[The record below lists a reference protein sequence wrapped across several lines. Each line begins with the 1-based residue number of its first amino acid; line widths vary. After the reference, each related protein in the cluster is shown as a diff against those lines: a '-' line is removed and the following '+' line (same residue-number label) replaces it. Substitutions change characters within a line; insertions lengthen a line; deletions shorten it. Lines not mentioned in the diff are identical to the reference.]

1 MTRLQK
7 RAADI
12 GLAAISVEGGLI
24 APEQLAVIAA
34 ATPDLKTAA
43 EYGCPKGTS
52 LRDEITRYF
61 RIGQAHWQGYAR
73 IESPTVTQTAA
84 FVKALLEEAFGFALT
99 GPHTHARDDHRFRI
113 AWEAKGGRVP
123 IVVAAPIEGGEAFTK
138 SLPEF
143 GDGADGRSA
152 RRSPAILLQDWLN
165 ANPEFLWGLVFAGD
179 RVRLMRDNASF
190 TRPAYVEADIGA
202 IFRDEMFADF
212 TALWLLIHASRF
224 GAEDAGP
231 SDCALERWREAGQ
244 RAGTA
249 ARDRLRGNVEDALTA
264 LGQGF
269 LDGNSAL
276 RARLDD
282 GSLSMQA
289 WFEQLLR
296 LVYRMIFLA
305 VAEDRDLLHPPS
317 ATKAATELYA
327 NGYGFA
333 YLRDRAAKRSSH
345 DHHHDAWEGAKIV
358 LRALEQGEKQLG
370 LPALGGLF
378 ARGLTP
384 DLDGA
389 TLPNRN
395 FLTAIFRLSW
405 LIEEGRRVRINWR
418 DMATEE
424 LGSVYEGLL
433 ELVPVRGDN
442 GRSFA
447 FAGGAEAKG
456 NARKISG
463 SYYTPDSLVQTLLD
477 SALDPVLQRAED
489 EGGVDAILALDVI
502 DPACGSG
509 HFLLGA
515 ARRMA
520 TRVAQI
526 RANADGTDAPDYA
539 RAMRDVARNCIH
551 GVDRNPMAVE
561 LAKVALW
568 IETVEPGK
576 PLGFLDTNLVCGDS
590 LLGIFDLKALEDG
603 IPDDAY
609 KPLTGDDKETAVWFR
624 KKNKAEREGQGSFDW
639 AAGGGGGLPPAKLA
653 ADMERL
659 RDLPEETVAEVEAKR
674 SRFAA
679 WVQDPKRY
687 ATKVACDLYVAAF
700 LIAKRGGVPANAN
713 SVTIPTTAAVR
724 AKLSGANIYGPLE
737 AAAIDVAETA
747 RALHWPL
754 AFPEVMIGKGG
765 FDVVIGNPPWE
776 RIKLQEQEF
785 FATRD
790 PDIAGA
796 ANAAERGKAIKALL
810 EAEPGST
817 KSQLHE
823 AFETAKRI
831 AEASSVFF
839 SSPKD
844 DDPTKIDISKVSAA
858 RRYPWTGRGDV
869 NTYALFA
876 EHFLNLVRDNGAAGI
891 ILPNGIA
898 TDDTTSPF
906 FRHIND
912 TKRLISA
919 YSFYEVRRW
928 FVGTDD
934 RRDFCLMT
942 LGYDADD
949 VDFACSLNAISEL
962 EDQRRR
968 FTLSPTQI
976 ATINPNSKT
985 APVFRA
991 RHDAELT
998 AQIYSR
1004 VPVLIEEGKGNAGN
1018 LWGVSYTAMFHMSGD
1033 SGLFRTASQLVA
1045 DGFVQDSKEW
1055 VRDQGV
1061 QPRQGALTLPGG
1073 QDAFHL
1079 DLSTEGQ
1086 KAETSRY
1093 VPLYEA
1099 KMFHHFDHRLGDGL
1113 TLIDRPVNSGWPRPS
1128 LSQLANPAFDVTP
1141 WYWIPEDELRSRMGP
1156 KNWNCDWLLAF
1167 RDVTKAGNERT
1178 AISCII
1184 PCCGVGHPS
1193 PLIFSKEPANRI
1205 AALQANM
1212 ASIVFDFVARQK
1224 VGGSHLTY
1232 GYLNQLP
1239 MLPPSA
1245 YSEADLAFIV
1255 PRVLELSYT
1264 SQSILPFARD
1274 LGYDGEPFAWDEQR
1288 RADLRAE
1295 LDAWYARAYGLTRN
1309 ELRYVLDPKEV
1320 MGEEYPS
1327 ETFRVLQ
1334 KNEIAKYGEYRTAR
1348 LVLAAY
1354 DQLADAAPDLSA
1366 VADDAWDHRIDAAVD
1381 VRHIFAAIMKKTVG
1395 PVSPLDVRLTALF
1408 AAKPHLLMH
1417 YLSSDQQIQWRR
1429 LVGNQADTPA
1439 STSVAAF
1446 SAATPTA
1453 FTDAIDQLRAERSI
1467 LYDMQAR
1474 TWDRG
1479 AAIYH
1484 YAALGWA
1491 DGRAAFVLHAMRS
1504 IVTNTAVAALPQEER
1519 DWIAIAA

>member
-1 MTRLQK
+1 MTRPQK

-12 GLAAISVEGGLI
+12 GLAAISVEGELI

-123 IVVAAPIEGGEAFTK
+123 IVVAAPIDGGEAFTK

-165 ANPEFLWGLVFAGD
+165 ASPEFYWGLVFAGD

-212 TALWLLIHASRF
+212 TALWLLIHSSRF

-249 ARDRLRGNVEDALTA
+249 ARDRLRGNVEDALIA

-269 LDGNSAL
+269 LDGNPAL
-276 RARLDD
+276 RGRLDD

-384 DLDGA
+384 DLDA
-389 TLPNRN
+389 AALQNRN

-433 ELVPVRGDN
+433 ELVPVRGDD

-477 SALDPVLQRAED
+477 SALDPVLERAEA

-520 TRVAQI
+520 TRVAQF
-526 RANADGTDAPDYA
+526 RANADGIDAPDYA

-639 AAGGGGGLPPAKLA
+639 AAGGGGGLPPAKLST
-653 ADMERL
+653 DMEHL
-659 RDLPEETVAEVEAKR
+659 RDLPEDTVADVEAKR

-679 WVQDPKRY
+679 WVRDPKRY
-687 ATKVACDLYVAAF
+687 ATKVACDLYVATF
-700 LIAKRGGVPANAN
+700 LIAKRGGIPANAN
-713 SVTIPTTAAVR
+713 SAMIPTTAAVR
-724 AKLSGANIYGPLE
+724 AKLSGAQIYVPLE
-737 AAAIDVAETA
+737 AAAVDVAETA

-776 RIKLQEQEF
+776 VVQLGEEEYFTSRVPEIASLKG
-785 FATRD
+785 ATRKRA
-790 PDIAGA
+790 IAA
-796 ANAAERGKAIKALL
+796 L
-810 EAEPGST
+810 EAEQPEIFA
-817 KSQLHE
+817 Q
-823 AFETAKRI
+823 FENDKRGFDAMNEFARASGRFDLTA
-831 AEASSVFF
+831 
-839 SSPKD
+839 
-844 DDPTKIDISKVSAA
+844 
-858 RRYPWTGRGDV
+858 RGKV
-869 NTYALFA
+869 NTYGLFA
-876 EHFLNLVRDNGAAGI
+876 EHFLGLVGAEGRAGVIVPTGI
-891 ILPNGIA
+891 I
-898 TDDTTSPF
+898 TDFSSSAFFSSVVGEGRLVSSLAFDNAKRIFPAIHPDTPF
-906 FRHIND
+906 TLFTAGANQE
-912 TKRLISA
+912 SA
-919 YSFYEVRRW
+919 EFTAYILEMDDLEDVRRHY
-928 FVGTDD
+928 FLTP
-934 RRDFCLMT
+934 
-942 LGYDADD
+942 A
-949 VDFACSLNAISEL
+949 
-962 EDQRRR
+962 
-968 FTLSPTQI
+968 QI
-976 ATINPNSKT
+976 AAINPNTKT

-991 RHDAELT
+991 QADADLT
-998 AQIYSR
+998 AKIYAR
-1004 VPVLIEEGKGNAGN
+1004 VPVLIEEDKGVNGSP
-1018 LWGVSYTAMFHMSGD
+1018 WGVEFRQ
-1033 SGLFRTASQLVA
+1033 GLFNMTSDSALFRNALQLRAAGYERDGRDWVGPAGTTPKQTAL
-1045 DGFVQDSKEW
+1045 D
-1055 VRDQGV
+1055 
-1061 QPRQGALTLPGG
+1061 LLGG
-1073 QDAFHL
+1073 HDAAHL
-1079 DLSTEGQ
+1079 DLSTGG
-1086 KAETSRY
+1086 ARPTDRY

-1099 KMFHHFDHRLGDGL
+1099 KMIHQFDHRWAGYD
-1113 TLIDRPVNSGWPRPS
+1113 NSGETSSDVSLVEKVDADFEPCPRYWVREG
-1128 LSQLANPAFDVTP
+1128 DVGDR
-1141 WYWIPEDELRSRMGP
+1141 IRS
-1156 KNWNCDWLLAF
+1156 KNWLHGWLMGW
-1167 RDVTKAGNERT
+1167 RDITNATNERT
-1178 AISCII
+1178 IISSLF
-1184 PCCGVGHPS
+1184 PASGVGNNL
-1193 PLIFSKEPANRI
+1193 PLMFFDQSIDCRRL
-1205 AALQANM
+1205 AALIGNLSSLSA
-1212 ASIVFDFVARQK
+1212 DFIARHK
-1224 VGGSHLTY
+1224 VGGTHLNFFIY
-1232 GYLNQLP
+1232 QQLP
-1239 MLPPSA
+1239 ILPPTA
-1245 YSEADLAFIV
+1245 YTASDLAFIV
-1255 PRVLELSYT
+1255 PRVLELAYT
-1264 SQSILPFARD
+1264 SHAMAPFARD
-1274 LGYDGEPFAWDEQR
+1274 LCYEGPPFAWNEDRRAQL
-1288 RADLRAE
+1288 RADL
-1295 LDAWYARAYGLTRN
+1295 DGWYARAYGLSRD

-1320 MGEEYPS
+1320 MGEDYPS

-1354 DQLADAAPDLSA
+1354 DQLANAAPDLSA

-1381 VRHIFAAIMKKTVG
+1381 LRHIFAAIMKRTVG
-1395 PVSPLDVRLTALF
+1395 PVSPLDVRLAALF

-1417 YLSSDQQIQWRR
+1417 YLSPDQRIQWRR
-1429 LVGNQADTPA
+1429 IVGNQADLQA

-1446 SAATPTA
+1446 SGATPTA

-1491 DGRAAFVLHAMRS
+1491 DGRADFVLHAMRS
-1504 IVTNTAVAALPQEER
+1504 IATNTAVAALPQEER

>member
-1 MTRLQK
+1 MTRPQK

-34 ATPDLKTAA
+34 TEPNLKTAA

-61 RIGQAHWQGYAR
+61 RIGQAHWQSYAR
-73 IESPTVTQTAA
+73 IESPTITQTAA

-165 ANPEFLWGLVFAGD
+165 ANPEFYWGLVFAGD

-224 GAEDAGP
+224 GADDASP

-269 LDGNSAL
+269 LDGNPAL
-276 RARLDD
+276 RGRLDD

-305 VAEDRDLLHPPS
+305 VAEDRDLLHPLS

-384 DLDGA
+384 DLDAA

-395 FLTAIFRLSW
+395 FLTAVFRLSW
-405 LIEEGRRVRINWR
+405 LIDEGRRVRINWR

-433 ELVPVRGDN
+433 ELVPVRGDD

-659 RDLPEETVAEVEAKR
+659 RDLPEETVADVEAKR
-674 SRFAA
+674 SRFTA

-700 LIAKRGGVPANAN
+700 LTAKRGGVPTNAN
-713 SVTIPTTAAVR
+713 SAMIPTTAAVR

-737 AAAIDVAETA
+737 AAAVDASETA

-785 FATRD
+785 FANRD

-796 ANAAERGKAIKALL
+796 ANAAARGKAIRALL
-810 EAEPGST
+810 ESEPGSQ

-823 AFETAKRI
+823 AFESAKRI

-839 SSPKD
+839 TAPRD
-844 DDPTKIDISKVSAA
+844 DDPTKIALSKVSAA

-876 EHFLNLVRDNGAAGI
+876 EHFLNLTGPKGRAGVI
-891 ILPNGIA
+891 VPTGIA
-898 TDDTTSPF
+898 TDATTAPF
-906 FRHIND
+906 FGHLVSSE
-912 TKRLISA
+912 RLVSLIDFENSA
-919 YSFYEVRRW
+919 PLFPSVHRSFK
-928 FVGTDD
+928 FS
-934 RRDFCLMT
+934 LLT
-942 LGYDADD
+942 LGSD
-949 VDFACSLNAISEL
+949 VQGARFSFFLTDPAQL
-962 EDQRRR
+962 EDARRR

-976 ATINPNSKT
+976 AAINPNTKT
-985 APVFRA
+985 APVFRTGY
-991 RHDAELT
+991 DAEMV
-998 AQIYSR
+998 ASIYSR
-1004 VPVLIEEGKGNAGN
+1004 VPVLIDEAA
-1018 LWGVSYTAMFHMSGD
+1018 GVSGNHWKASFYTRIWHMAED
-1033 SGLFRTASQLVA
+1033 SHWFRSALQLA
-1045 DGFVQDSKEW
+1045 AAGWTRKGQNW
-1055 VRDQGV
+1055 VN
-1061 QPRQGALTLPGG
+1061 
-1073 QDAFHL
+1073 
-1079 DLSTEGQ
+1079 EG
-1086 KAETSRY
+1086 EERY

-1099 KMFHHFDHRLGDGL
+1099 KMIHHFDHRWATYEATDSR
-1113 TLIDRPVNSGWPRPS
+1113 DVNLVEKADHSFESTTKYWVPEREVDSRLRRQGW
-1128 LSQLANPAFDVTP
+1128 D
-1141 WYWIPEDELRSRMGP
+1141 
-1156 KNWNCDWLLAF
+1156 KDWLF
-1167 RDVTKAGNERT
+1167 GWRKITNTTNERT
-1178 AISCII
+1178 LISAIFAKSAAGDSLPLALPECDQKFI
-1184 PCCGVGHPS
+1184 PAFCAN
-1193 PLIFSKEPANRI
+1193 FS
-1205 AALQANM
+1205 
-1212 ASIVFDFVARQK
+1212 SIVTDFVERRK
-1224 VGGSHLTY
+1224 LGGTNLTFQ
-1232 GYLNQLP
+1232 YLFQLP
-1239 MLPPSA
+1239 ILPPSA
-1245 YSEADLAFIV
+1245 YSDSDLTFII

-1264 SQSILPFARD
+1264 SDSMTPLARD
-1274 LGYDGEPFAWDEQR
+1274 LHYDGPPFVWDEVR
-1288 RADLRAE
+1288 RALLRAD
-1295 LDAWYARAYGLTRN
+1295 LDAWYARAYGLSRD

-1320 MGEEYPS
+1320 MGEDYPS

-1334 KNEIAKYGEYRTAR
+1334 KNELAKYSEYRTAR

-1354 DQLADAAPDLSA
+1354 DQLANAAPDLSA
-1366 VADDAWDHRIDAAVD
+1366 VADGAWDHRIDAAVD

-1417 YLSSDQQIQWRR
+1417 YLSPDQQIQWRR
-1429 LVGNQADTPA
+1429 LVGNQADLQA

-1453 FTDAIDQLRAERSI
+1453 FTDATEQLRAERAI
-1467 LYDMQAR
+1467 LYDMQNR

-1479 AAIYH
+1479 AAIYR

-1491 DGRAAFVLHAMRS
+1491 DGRAAFVLHAMCN
-1504 IVTNTAVAALPQEER
+1504 ITTNTAVAALPQEER

>member
-1 MTRLQK
+1 MTRPQK

-99 GPHTHARDDHRFRI
+99 GPHTHTRDDHRFRI

-165 ANPEFLWGLVFAGD
+165 ANPEFYWGLVFAGD

-190 TRPAYVEADIGA
+190 TRPAYVEADVGA

-269 LDGNSAL
+269 LDGNPAL
-276 RARLDD
+276 RGRLDD

-317 ATKAATELYA
+317 ATKAATELYVG
-327 NGYGFA
+327 GYGFA

-345 DHHHDAWEGAKIV
+345 DHHHDAWEGMKIV
-358 LRALEQGEKQLG
+358 LHALEQGEKQLG

-384 DLDGA
+384 DLDAA

-395 FLTAIFRLSW
+395 FLTAVFRLSW
-405 LIEEGRRVRINWR
+405 LIEESRRVRINWR

-433 ELVPVRGDN
+433 ELVPVRGDD

-590 LLGIFDLKALEDG
+590 LLGIFDLKALENG

-624 KKNKAEREGQGSFDW
+624 KKNKAEREGQASFDW

-653 ADMERL
+653 ADMEHL
-659 RDLPEETVAEVEAKR
+659 RDLPEDTVADVEAKR

-679 WVQDPKRY
+679 WVRDPKRY

-700 LIAKRGGVPANAN
+700 LTAKRGGVPTNAN
-713 SVTIPTTAAVR
+713 SAMIPTTAAVR
-724 AKLSGANIYGPLE
+724 AKLNGTQIFVPLE
-737 AAAIDVAETA
+737 AASVDVAETA

-790 PDIAGA
+790 PDIACAVNKA
-796 ANAAERGKAIKALL
+796 ARGDAIKALRNS
-810 EAEPGST
+810 EPGSA
-817 KSQLHE
+817 KRSLLD

-831 AEASSVFF
+831 AEASAIFF
-839 SSPKD
+839 TAPKD
-844 DDPTKIDISKVSAA
+844 EDPTKMALAKISAA

-876 EHFLNLVRDNGAAGI
+876 EHFLSLTNEFGRAGI
-891 ILPNGIA
+891 IVPTGIA
-898 TDDTTSPF
+898 TDATTAPF
-906 FRHIND
+906 FSSVVN
-912 TKRLISA
+912 KSRLISLR
-919 YSFYEVRRW
+919 SFYETRRW
-928 FVGTDD
+928 FKSTEE
-934 RRDFCLMT
+934 RKPFCLVT
-942 LGYDADD
+942 FGN
-949 VDFACSLNAISEL
+949 SPN
-962 EDQRRR
+962 
-968 FTLSPTQI
+968 FTLAFDIKETDGSVPAEKI
-976 ATINPNSKT
+976 FPFDAEKLCFVNPNTKT
-985 APVFRA
+985 APIFRSK
-991 RHDAELT
+991 RDAEIM
-998 AQIYSR
+998 AAIYLK
-1004 VPVLIEEGKGNAGN
+1004 VPILVLDGTTSTGNP
-1018 LWGVSYTAMFHMSGD
+1018 WGVKFESMFHMAND
-1033 SGLFRTASQLVA
+1033 SGLFVDANDLRALAATR
-1045 DGFVQDSKEW
+1045 DGWSW
-1055 VRDQGV
+1055 VS
-1061 QPRQGALTLPGG
+1061 LGG
-1073 QDAFHL
+1073 
-1079 DLSTEGQ
+1079 E
-1086 KAETSRY
+1086 RY
-1093 VPLYEA
+1093 EPLYEG
-1099 KMFHHFDHRLGDGL
+1099 KMFNLNDHRFGTFQGI
-1113 TLIDRPVNSGWPRPS
+1113 TDRPPPGAS
-1128 LSQLANPAFDVTP
+1128 LPNPQKSELESPQYEIEP
-1141 WYWIPEDELRSRMGP
+1141 WYWVKKVDVEARSIGFRKG
-1156 KNWNCDWLLAF
+1156 WNFAF
-1167 RDVTKAGNERT
+1167 RDVTNTTAERT
-1178 AISCII
+1178 FIGTFL
-1184 PCCGVGHPS
+1184 PNVGVNHKAPMIVTNQ
-1193 PLIFSKEPANRI
+1193 PKLEICMFSN
-1205 AALQANM
+1205 LQ
-1212 ASIVFDFVARQK
+1212 SLPFDFMTRQK
-1224 VGGSHLTY
+1224 VSGSSMALFY
-1232 GYLNQLP
+1232 VKQLP
-1239 MLPPSA
+1239 VIPPSA
-1245 YSEADLAFIV
+1245 YSDSDLGFIL
-1255 PRVLELSYT
+1255 PRILELTYT
-1264 SQSILPFARD
+1264 SHAMAPFASALD
-1274 LGYDGEPFAWDEQR
+1274 YEGPPFVWDEDRRAQL
-1288 RADLRAE
+1288 RADL
-1295 LDAWYARAYGLTRN
+1295 DGWYARAYGLSRD

-1320 MGEEYPS
+1320 MGEDYPS

-1334 KNEIAKYGEYRTAR
+1334 KNEIAKYGEFRTAR

-1354 DQLADAAPDLSA
+1354 DQLANAAPDLSA
-1366 VADDAWDHRIDAAVD
+1366 VADGAWDHRIDAAID

-1395 PVSPLDVRLTALF
+1395 PVSPLDVRLAALF

-1429 LVGNQADTPA
+1429 LVGNQADLQASPA
-1439 STSVAAF
+1439 VAVL
-1446 SAATPTA
+1446 SAASPTA

-1504 IVTNTAVAALPQEER
+1504 ITTNSAVAALPQEQR
-1519 DWIAIAA
+1519 DWIAVAA

>member
-1 MTRLQK
+1 MTRPQK

-61 RIGQAHWQGYAR
+61 RIGQAHWQGYGR
-73 IESPTVTQTAA
+73 IETPTVTQTAA

-249 ARDRLRGNVEDALTA
+249 ARDRLRGNVEDALVA

-269 LDGNSAL
+269 LDGNPAL

-358 LRALEQGEKQLG
+358 LRALEQGEKQLA

-384 DLDGA
+384 DLDAA

-395 FLTAIFRLSW
+395 FFTAIFRLSW
-405 LIEEGRRVRINWR
+405 LIDGGRRVRINWR

-433 ELVPVRGDN
+433 ELVPVRGDD
-442 GRSFA
+442 GRSFV

-477 SALDPVLQRAED
+477 SALDPVLERAEA
-489 EGGVDAILALDVI
+489 EGGVDGILALDVI

-526 RANADGTDAPDYA
+526 RANAAGPDSPDSAPDYA

-653 ADMERL
+653 ADMEHL
-659 RDLPEETVAEVEAKR
+659 RDLPEDTVADVEAKR
-674 SRFAA
+674 GRFAA

-687 ATKVACDLYVAAF
+687 ATKVACDLYVAAY

-713 SVTIPTTAAVR
+713 SAMIPTTAAVR
-724 AKLSGANIYGPLE
+724 AKLSGSQIYGPLQ
-737 AAAIDVAETA
+737 AASVDVAETA

-765 FDVVIGNPPWE
+765 FDVVVGNPPWE
-776 RIKLQEQEF
+776 VVQLGEEEYFTSRVPEIALLKG
-785 FATRD
+785 ATRKRA
-790 PDIAGA
+790 IAALEIEQPEIFAQFENDKRGFDA
-796 ANAAERGKAIKALL
+796 MNEFARTSGRFDLTARGK
-810 EAEPGST
+810 
-817 KSQLHE
+817 
-823 AFETAKRI
+823 
-831 AEASSVFF
+831 
-839 SSPKD
+839 
-844 DDPTKIDISKVSAA
+844 
-858 RRYPWTGRGDV
+858 V
-869 NTYALFA
+869 NTYGLFA
-876 EHFLNLVRDNGAAGI
+876 EHFLNLTRRNGWAGVI
-891 ILPNGIA
+891 VPTGIA
-898 TDDTTSPF
+898 TDASTAPF
-906 FRHIND
+906 FGHLVS
-912 TKRLISA
+912 TQRLGGILD
-919 YSFYEVRRW
+919 FENRERI
-928 FVGTDD
+928 FTDVYF
-934 RRDFCLMT
+934 RVKFCLLT
-942 LGYDADD
+942 IGSEVSEAC
-949 VDFACSLNAISEL
+949 FAFFLTDPTQL
-962 EDQRRR
+962 EDARRR
-968 FTLSPTQI
+968 FTLSPVQI
-976 ATINPNSKT
+976 AAINPNTKT
-985 APVFRA
+985 APIFRA
-991 RHDAELT
+991 RRDAELT
-998 AQIYSR
+998 AQIYAR
-1004 VPVLIEEGKGNAGN
+1004 VPVLIEEGKSELGNP
-1018 LWGVSYTAMFHMSGD
+1018 WDVEFRQ
-1033 SGLFRTASQLVA
+1033 GLFNMTSDSHLFRNANQLSA
-1045 DGFVQDSKEW
+1045 DGWRREGTDWIIDGGTQPPQTTLALEGG
-1055 VRDQGV
+1055 RDE
-1061 QPRQGALTLPGG
+1061 R
-1073 QDAFHL
+1073 HL
-1079 DLSTEGQ
+1079 DLSTGSV
-1086 KAETSRY
+1086 ANMVSRY
-1093 VPLYEA
+1093 VPLYES
-1099 KMFHHFDHRLGDGL
+1099 KMLNFYDHRYADFAKAEEKTGVNYREIPHPSGSELADL
-1113 TLIDRPVNSGWPRPS
+1113 NYEITPRYWVNSADVAEALENSGWNREWMFGVRGLTNATNQRTLVSSCFPYC
-1128 LSQLANPAFDVTP
+1128 AV
-1141 WYWIPEDELRSRMGP
+1141 
-1156 KNWNCDWLLAF
+1156 
-1167 RDVTKAGNERT
+1167 GNSFQVWTFGNSIT
-1178 AISCII
+1178 AK
-1184 PCCGVGHPS
+1184 
-1193 PLIFSKEPANRI
+1193 FI
-1205 AALQANM
+1205 AAMYSNTATFILDY
-1212 ASIVFDFVARQK
+1212 IVRQK
-1224 VGGSHLTY
+1224 VGGTN
-1232 GYLNQLP
+1232 LNFFYVQQFP
-1239 MLPPSA
+1239 VLPPSA
-1245 YSEADLAFIV
+1245 YTDLDLAFIV
-1255 PRVLELSYT
+1255 PRVLELTYT
-1264 SQSILPFARD
+1264 SHAMTPFARD
-1274 LGYDGEPFAWDEQR
+1274 LGYAGAPFVWDDDRRAQL
-1288 RADLRAE
+1288 RADL
-1295 LDAWYARAYGLTRN
+1295 DGWYARAYGLSRDD
-1309 ELRYVLDPKEV
+1309 LRYVLDPKEV
-1320 MGEEYPS
+1320 MGEDYPS

-1334 KNEIAKYGEYRTAR
+1334 KNEIAKCGEYRTSR

-1354 DQLADAAPDLSA
+1354 DQLANAAPDLSA
-1366 VADDAWDHRIDAAVD
+1366 VGDGAWDRRIDAADD

-1417 YLSSDQQIQWRR
+1417 YLSPDQQIQWRR
-1429 LVGNQADTPA
+1429 LVGNQADLQA

-1446 SAATPTA
+1446 SAATPSA
-1453 FTDAIDQLRAERSI
+1453 FTEAIDQLRAERSI

-1479 AAIYH
+1479 AEIYR
-1484 YAALGWA
+1484 YAALDWA
-1491 DGRAAFVLHAMRS
+1491 DGRAAFVLYAMRS
-1504 IVTNTAVAALPQEER
+1504 ITTNIAVAALPQEER
-1519 DWIAIAA
+1519 DWIAAAA